1 MNTQTFA
8 QAQGF
13 TAINDDA
20 LIALN
25 GGFFWGPGGG
35 VAGGVM
41 QGAAANRLGV
51 QLDAGMAGI
60 GSPASVGRMLAGQ

>member
-13 TAINDDA
+13 TAITDEE
-20 LIALN
+20 LIAVN
-25 GGFFWGPGGG
+25 GGFFWGPAGG

-41 QGAAANRLGV
+41 QGVAANRLGV
-51 QLDAGMAGI
+51 QLDAGTGGI
-60 GSPASVGRMLAGQ
+60 GAPASVGRMLVGQ